1 MKLSKV
7 LTIGTVL
14 VASSAIYVIE
24 PTQAYAA
31 SSTQASLA
39 VENLSEA
46 MPLILADRFE
56 RPVLNGSTQQILNR
70 IENRTDRFRDSL
82 DSTLDDSR
90 LNGSNREDNINQFVR
105 DFEEATKDLR
115 DRFDRGQRISDN
127 VQEVLNQ
134 ASRIDNFIR
143 RQRLSTSVERE
154 WVSLRQDLNE
164 LARLSN
170 VARRF

>member
-14 VASSAIYVIE
+14 VASSAIYVIAA
-24 PTQAYAA
+24 TQAYAA
-31 SSTQASLA
+31 SSTQAGLA
-39 VENLSEA
+39 VENLSDA

-56 RPVLNGSTQQILNR
+56 RPALNGSTQQILNR
-70 IENRTDRFRDSL
+70 IENRTDRLRDSL

-105 DFEEATKDLR
+105 DFEEATKGLR

-143 RQRLSTSVERE
+143 RQRLSTSVERQ

>member
-82 DSTLDDSR
+82 DSTLDD
-90 LNGSNREDNINQFVR
+90 
-105 DFEEATKDLR
+105 
-115 DRFDRGQRISDN
+115 
-127 VQEVLNQ
+127 
-134 ASRIDNFIR
+134 
-143 RQRLSTSVERE
+143 
-154 WVSLRQDLNE
+154 
-164 LARLSN
+164 
-170 VARRF
+170 